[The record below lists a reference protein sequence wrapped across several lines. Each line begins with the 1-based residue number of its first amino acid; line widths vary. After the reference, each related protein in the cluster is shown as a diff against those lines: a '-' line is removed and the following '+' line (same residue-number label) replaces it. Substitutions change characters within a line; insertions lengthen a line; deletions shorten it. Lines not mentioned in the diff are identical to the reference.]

1 MRRLGVFYFS
11 LVLPSNPPG
20 LPQALSGFYG
30 SWAVYR
36 EEAETEWVKRSRVML
51 LNRGGAR
58 LVAEGGLC
66 RKLECSRVVAC
77 HTPGHGTPC
86 ANRARLDC
94 LGGREQWEQCQ
105 W

>member
-1 MRRLGVFYFS
+1 MRRLGVFYSS
-11 LVLPSNPPG
+11 LVLPNPPW

-30 SWAVYR
+30 PWAVYR

-66 RKLECSRVVAC
+66 RKLECIRVVPVTRQATGSR
-77 HTPGHGTPC
+77 HAPIVH
-86 ANRARLDC
+86 A
-94 LGGREQWEQCQ
+94 
-105 W
+105 